1 MISYSEIGG
10 HVLTPFLDTY
20 PGSVECRSAKQ
31 SNGYWSAEGLPMRA
45 VADEKTAE
53 YG

>member
-1 MISYSEIGG
+1 MLI
-10 HVLTPFLDTY
+10 PFLDTY
-20 PGSVECRSAKQ
+20 LGSVEGGSARQ
-31 SNGYWSAEGLPMRA
+31 SNGYWSGEGLPMRT